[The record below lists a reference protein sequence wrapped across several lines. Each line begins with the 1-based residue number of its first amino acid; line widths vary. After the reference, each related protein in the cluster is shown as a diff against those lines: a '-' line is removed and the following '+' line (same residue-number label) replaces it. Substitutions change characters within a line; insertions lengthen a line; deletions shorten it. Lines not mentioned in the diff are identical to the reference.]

1 METSMPFK
9 PSSALLA
16 LTLSLG
22 AVLAQAAPKAKA
34 ATVPAKSASAEA
46 PATPA
51 PSAPAGS
58 PAAAP
63 AASPATP
70 GEASASTVVYL
81 GKSGSRYH
89 LKGCRYL
96 KGAGKEI
103 TVGEAMKKGYAPC
116 NVCKAPRLKR

>member
-1 METSMPFK
+1 MPFK
-9 PSSALLA
+9 PSSVLFA

-22 AVLAQAAPKAKA
+22 AMLAQADPKAKA
-34 ATVPAKSASAEA
+34 ATVPAKSAAAAA
-46 PATPA
+46 PAATA
-51 PSAPAGS
+51 PSAPANG
-58 PAAAP
+58 AGAP
-63 AASPATP
+63 AASPTTP

-116 NVCKAPRLKR
+116 NVCKAPRLKH

>member
-1 METSMPFK
+1 MPFK
-9 PSSALLA
+9 PSSLLLA

-22 AVLAQAAPKAKA
+22 TMLASADPAAKA
-34 ATVPAKSASAEA
+34 PA
-46 PATPA
+46 
-51 PSAPAGS
+51 AGAKS
-58 PAAAP
+58 PAAP
-63 AASPATP
+63 ASASPAAPGKDTAAP
-70 GEASASTVVYL
+70 AVAGEATATTVVYV

-103 TVGEAMKKGYAPC
+103 TVGEAMKKGLAPC

>member
-1 METSMPFK
+1 MPFK
-9 PSSALLA
+9 PSSVLFAFTLSMGALL
-16 LTLSLG
+16 SH
-22 AVLAQAAPKAKA
+22 AAPKAKI
-34 ATVPAKSASAEA
+34 ATAPAKSQA
-46 PATPA
+46 ATA
-51 PSAPAGS
+51 A

-63 AASPATP
+63 ANGTGAPAAAPATTPATP
-70 GEASASTVVYL
+70 GEADASTIVYL

-103 TVGEAMKKGYAPC
+103 TVGDAMKKGYAPC

>member
-1 METSMPFK
+1 MPFK
-9 PSSALLA
+9 PSSVLFAI
-16 LTLSLG
+16 TLSFG
-22 AVLAQAAPKAKA
+22 AVLAQAAPKANA
-34 ATVPAKSASAEA
+34 ATVPAKSASAAA

-51 PSAPAGS
+51 PSAPAGA

-63 AASPATP
+63 ATA

-116 NVCKAPRLKR
+116 NVCKAPRLKH

>member
-1 METSMPFK
+1 MPFK
-9 PSSALLA
+9 PSSVLFA

-22 AVLAQAAPKAKA
+22 AMLAQAAPKAKA
-34 ATVPAKSASAEA
+34 ATPPAKSVDSAAPAATA
-46 PATPA
+46 PATGA
-51 PSAPAGS
+51 

-63 AASPATP
+63 ATA

>member
-1 METSMPFK
+1 
-9 PSSALLA
+9 
-16 LTLSLG
+16 LG
-22 AVLAQAAPKAKA
+22 ALLAQAAPKANA
-34 ATVPAKSASAEA
+34 AASAAKSQAASTAA
-46 PATPA
+46 
-51 PSAPAGS
+51 

-63 AASPATP
+63 AAGTPAPAAAPAAAPATP
-70 GEASASTVVYL
+70 GEADASTIVYL

-103 TVGEAMKKGYAPC
+103 TVGDAMKKGYAPC